1 MKERLSRNLG
11 LKLISL
17 FCAFF
22 VWLAVVNI
30 ANPITTRTKE
40 VPVNVTNESILE
52 RSNLAYEIVGKKTAV
67 ISYQVK
73 TKDAYKISASDFR
86 AYADLSEMY
95 EVTGAIPIKVE
106 VLNNDALVKD
116 VTIKSPEVLKIQT
129 EELQTKPF
137 QLQAKPL
144 GEPAKEYVKGEV
156 TMTPEVVYVKGPI
169 SLVGQISS
177 VGIEFEIEGA
187 ASDVSGTA
195 QPIFYDA
202 NGNSLMEQ
210 IGDRV
215 KSLTSEVSYTM
226 QMLKVKNVPL
236 DLVTTGEVAEGYQFT
251 GIECN
256 VKEVPVAGLK
266 SALASFTTLTVQSPQ
281 LSIAGATRDK
291 TCEIDLTEYLPPN
304 IQIAGMENT
313 TVKVKLKVEP
323 LEERTYTVDT
333 KNIVLTGTL
342 AQNDYEFASDT
353 VELKVQGL
361 KEDLDSLSADKMS
374 VTLDVTGL
382 DIGTH
387 HVRASLELD
396 ASYEILEYPL
406 CEILVGEKAD
416 EAGTNKT
423 ESTSESKGEGETSGS
438 AEKAESSSESK
449 AESQAAH

>member
-30 ANPITTRTKE
+30 ANPITTGTKE
-40 VPVNVTNESILE
+40 VTVNVTNEGILE
-52 RSNLAYEIVGKKTAV
+52 RSNLTYEIVGKKSAV

-106 VLNNDALVKD
+106 VLNNEALVKD

-137 QLQAKPL
+137 QLVARPL
-144 GEPAKEYVKGEV
+144 GEPANEYVKGEV
-156 TMTPEVVYVKGPI
+156 TMTPNVVYVKGPI

-177 VGIEFEIEGA
+177 VGIEFEIDGA
-187 ASDVSGTA
+187 SSDVSGTA

-210 IGDRV
+210 IGERV
-215 KSLTSEVSYTM
+215 NSLTSDISYTM

-251 GIECN
+251 GIECS

-281 LSIAGATRDK
+281 LSIAGATKDK
-291 TCEIDLTEYLPPN
+291 VCEIDLLEYLPPN

-313 TVKVKLKVEP
+313 TVKVTLKVEP
-323 LEERTYTVDT
+323 LEDRTYTVDT
-333 KNIVLTGTL
+333 KNIVLTGTSP
-342 AQNDYEFASDT
+342 QYEYEFTADT
-353 VELKVQGL
+353 AEIKVRGL
-361 KEDLDSLSADKMS
+361 KEDLDSLSADKMN

-387 HVRASLELD
+387 HVRAALELD
-396 ASYEILEYPL
+396 ASYEIQEYPL

-416 EAGTNKT
+416 EAGISKT
-423 ESTSESKGEGETSGS
+423 ES
-438 AEKAESSSESK
+438 AAESK
-449 AESQAAH
+449 AAGETAEPAGKQESTAESKSES